1 MVDTNEKQET
11 ARRPIVS
18 LRRRQA
24 LMTFLLGGA
33 ILISGIG
40 IGFGSALVYLG
51 TSKEVVT
58 ADDDQ
63 QPTKIAKS
71 IARDVAAKCGL
82 DEPQTGKVKDIM
94 FKRLK
99 ALREIRT
106 KAMEEMM
113 VVHRELAKDMEK
125 IMEPDQF
132 RHWKKR
138 VEEVRKHSR
147 FRHRPW
153 GHGPPRGDRDGR
165 GKHNGRSGPYGQ
177 GKGYPGGMPDM
188 FKRLDKD
195 KNNELTKDEIDKVRG
210 PFKSFIQKADVNG
223 DGKVDRKEYDTQL
236 RRHRPPSRPGRTR
249 KPRSRPTSD
258 PSSTPAH
265 EMSML

>member
-1 MVDTNEKQET
+1 MVDTSEKQDIV
-11 ARRPIVS
+11 RRPIVS

-40 IGFGSALVYLG
+40 IGFGSALAYLSG
-51 TSKEVVT
+51 SKEVAT
-58 ADDDQ
+58 TQDDQ
-63 QPTKIAKS
+63 QPTKVALT

-82 DEPQTGKVKDIM
+82 DEPQTGKVKEIM
-94 FKRLK
+94 FKRLET
-99 ALREIRT
+99 LRDIRT

-113 VVHRELAKDMEK
+113 AVHRELAKDMEGV
-125 IMEPDQF
+125 MEPGQF
-132 RHWKKR
+132 DHWKKH

-153 GHGPPRGDRDGR
+153 GHGPQRGDREGR
-165 GKHNGRSGPYGQ
+165 GKHDGRSRPYGQ

-195 KNNELTKDEIDKVRG
+195 NNGELTKDEIEKVRG
-210 PFKSFIQKADVNG
+210 PFQQFIQKADVNG
-223 DGKVDRKEYDTQL
+223 DDKVDRKEFETQL
-236 RRHRPPSRPGRTR
+236 RRRRPPTMPGRDR
-249 KPRSRPTSD
+249 KPRDRKNRS
-258 PSSTPAH
+258 PSSAPTP
-265 EMSML
+265 ELSML